1 MSKELLLIFT
11 RNPERGKVKTR
22 LAASVGDDAAL
33 EIYNFLLRHT
43 RDITRE
49 LDVDKQVHYSE
60 TIRENDLWDSEDFDK
75 VLQSGVDLGERMKN
89 AFEKGFRDGYDKI
102 VIVGSDIY
110 DLSTEDIRKAFH
122 ELKSSDIVI
131 GEAQDGGYYLLG
143 MTQLHPKIF
152 QNKNWGTNTVFA
164 DTVSDLEGLSVFYLS
179 VRNDIDV
186 FEDLLGHDVFDQYTK
201 KLNE

>member
-43 RDITRE
+43 RDITLD

-60 TIRENDLWDSEDFDK
+60 TIRENDLWDDKVFDK
-75 VLQSGVDLGERMKN
+75 VLQSGGDLGVRMKN
-89 AFEKGFRDGYDKI
+89 AFEKGFRVGYDKI
-102 VIVGSDIY
+102 VIIGSDIY
-110 DLSTEDIRKAFH
+110 DLSTEDIRRAFH
-122 ELKSSDIVI
+122 ELKSSNIVI

-143 MTQLHPKIF
+143 MTKLHPKIF

-164 DTVSDLEGLSVFYLS
+164 DTVSELEGLSVFYLP

-186 FEDLLGHDVFDQYTK
+186 FEDLLGHDVFNQYTK